1 MKWLVIVFSV
11 RWSHLPALC
20 KKSSKGSAG
29 RGTLNLPWLRTH
41 GGISHLTLIWLQRE
55 KNQASVVNLQKFS
68 FNRRYLR
75 FPKPSLSSCLVLC
88 SLACILALKKSPL
101 ILRPSS
107 LVPRS
112 YHNCV
117 SQALSLYW
125 VKRKIKIKKLETLYN
140 QHPIQQ
146 VKQLILTISAFV
158 TQTQVWLG
166 GLSEANLWLNSVR
179 HSKVEWVL

>member
-11 RWSHLPALC
+11 RWSHLPVLC

-88 SLACILALKKSPL
+88 SLACILALKSPL

-107 LVPRS
+107 LIPRS

-140 QHPIQQ
+140 QHPVQQ